1 MDINATLI
9 GQMLGFL
16 VLVWFTW
23 KFIWPPLLGAIEQRQ
38 KKIADGLAAA
48 DRGQKD
54 LEEAK
59 SKAGDIVREA
69 RDTAAQVLEQAHK
82 RSTEVIDDAKH
93 AAIAEGERLVAA
105 ARADVAGERTKARDE
120 LRREVGQ
127 LAVVGAGRLLGREV
141 DAKAHADLLDQLAAE
156 IERKKG

>member
-9 GQMLGFL
+9 GQALGFL

-23 KFIWPPLLGAIEQRQ
+23 KFIWPPLLGAIEERQ

-54 LEEAK
+54 LEDARG
-59 SKAGDIVREA
+59 KAGEIVREA
-69 RDTAAQVLEQAHK
+69 RDKATQIVEQAHK
-82 RSTEVIDDAKH
+82 RSSELIDEAKH
-93 AAIAEGERLVAA
+93 TAMAEGERLLTA
-105 ARADVAGERTKARDE
+105 ARADVAGERTRARDE

-127 LAVVGAGRLLGREV
+127 LAVAGAQRLLGREV
-141 DAKAHADLLDQLAAE
+141 DAAAHADLLEQLAAE
-156 IERKKG
+156 IESGR

>member
-9 GQMLGFL
+9 GQALGFL
-16 VLVWFTW
+16 ILVWFTW
-23 KFIWPPLLGAIEQRQ
+23 KFIWPPLLGAIEERQ

-54 LEEAK
+54 LEDAK
-59 SKAGDIVREA
+59 GKAGDIIREA
-69 RDTAAQVLEQAHK
+69 RDKAAQVLEQAHK
-82 RSTEVIDDAKH
+82 RSTEVIDEAKH

-127 LAVVGAGRLLGREV
+127 LAVAGAGRLLGREV
-141 DAKAHADLLDQLAAE
+141 DAKAHADLLEQLAAE

>member
-9 GQMLGFL
+9 GQALGFL
-16 VLVWFTW
+16 ILVWFTW
-23 KFIWPPLLGAIEQRQ
+23 KFIWPPLLGAIEERQ

-54 LEEAK
+54 LEDAK
-59 SKAGDIVREA
+59 GKAGDIIREA
-69 RDTAAQVLEQAHK
+69 RDKAALVLEQAHK
-82 RSTEVIDDAKH
+82 RSTEVIDEAKH

-127 LAVVGAGRLLGREV
+127 LAVAGAGRLLGREV
-141 DAKAHADLLDQLAAE
+141 DAKAHADLLEQLAAE

>member
-9 GQMLGFL
+9 GQALGFL
-16 VLVWFTW
+16 ILVWFTW
-23 KFIWPPLLGAIEQRQ
+23 KFIWPPLLGAIEERQ

-54 LEEAK
+54 LEDAK
-59 SKAGDIVREA
+59 GKAGDIIREA
-69 RDTAAQVLEQAHK
+69 RDKAALVLEQAHK
-82 RSTEVIDDAKH
+82 RSTEVIDEARQ

-127 LAVVGAGRLLGREV
+127 LAVAGAGRLLGREV
-141 DAKAHADLLDQLAAE
+141 DAKAHADLLEQLAAE

>member
-9 GQMLGFL
+9 GQALGFL
-16 VLVWFTW
+16 ILVWFTW
-23 KFIWPPLLGAIEQRQ
+23 KFIWPPLLGAIEERQ

-59 SKAGDIVREA
+59 GKAGDIIREA
-69 RDTAAQVLEQAHK
+69 REKAAQVLEQAHK
-82 RSTEVIDDAKH
+82 RSTEVIDEAKH
-93 AAIAEGERLVAA
+93 AAVAEGERLVAA
-105 ARADVAGERTKARDE
+105 ARADVTGERTKARDE

-127 LAVVGAGRLLGREV
+127 LAVAGAGRLLGREV
-141 DAKAHADLLDQLAAE
+141 DAKAHADLLEQLAAE

>member
-9 GQMLGFL
+9 GQALGFL
-16 VLVWFTW
+16 ILVWFTW
-23 KFIWPPLLGAIEQRQ
+23 KFIWPPLLGAIEERQ

-54 LEEAK
+54 LEDAK
-59 SKAGDIVREA
+59 GKAGDIIREA
-69 RDTAAQVLEQAHK
+69 RDKAALVLDQAHK
-82 RSTEVIDDAKH
+82 RSTEVIDEAKH

-127 LAVVGAGRLLGREV
+127 LAVAGAGRLLGREV
-141 DAKAHADLLDQLAAE
+141 DAKAHADLLEQLAAE

>member
-9 GQMLGFL
+9 GQALGFL
-16 VLVWFTW
+16 ILVWFTW
-23 KFIWPPLLGAIEQRQ
+23 KFIWPPLLGAIEERQ

-54 LEEAK
+54 LEDAK
-59 SKAGDIVREA
+59 GKAGDIIREA
-69 RDTAAQVLEQAHK
+69 RDKAAQVLEQAHK
-82 RSTEVIDDAKH
+82 RSTEVIDEAKH

-127 LAVVGAGRLLGREV
+127 LAVAGAGRLLGREV
-141 DAKAHADLLDQLAAE
+141 DAKAHADLLEQLAAE
-156 IERKKG
+156 IERRKG

>member
-9 GQMLGFL
+9 GQALGFL
-16 VLVWFTW
+16 ILVWFTW
-23 KFIWPPLLGAIEQRQ
+23 KFIWPPLLGAIEERQ

-54 LEEAK
+54 LEDAK
-59 SKAGDIVREA
+59 GKAGDIIREA
-69 RDTAAQVLEQAHK
+69 RDKAAQVLEQAHK
-82 RSTEVIDDAKH
+82 RSTEVIDEAKH

-127 LAVVGAGRLLGREV
+127 LAVAGAGRLLGREV
-141 DAKAHADLLDQLAAE
+141 DAKAHADLLGQLAAE
-156 IERKKG
+156 IERRKG

>member
-9 GQMLGFL
+9 GQVLGFL
-16 VLVWFTW
+16 ILVWFTW

-54 LEEAK
+54 LEEARGR
-59 SKAGDIVREA
+59 ADDIVREA
-69 RDTAAQVLEQAHK
+69 RDKATQVLEQAHK
-82 RSTEVIDDAKH
+82 RSVEVMDEAKH

-105 ARADVAGERTKARDE
+105 ARAEVAGERTKARDE

-127 LAVVGAGRLLGREV
+127 LAVAGAGRLLGREV
-141 DAKAHADLLDQLAAE
+141 DAKAHADLLEQLAAE
-156 IERKKG
+156 IERSKG

>member
-69 RDTAAQVLEQAHK
+69 RDKAAQVLEQAHK

>member
-9 GQMLGFL
+9 GQVLGFL

-54 LEEAK
+54 LEDAK
-59 SKAGDIVREA
+59 AKAGEIVREA
-69 RDTAAQVLEQAHK
+69 RDKAVQVVDQAHK
-82 RSTEVIDDAKH
+82 RGNELIDEAKQT
-93 AAIAEGERLVAA
+93 AVSEGERLVTA
-105 ARADVAGERTKARDE
+105 ARAEIASESSRARDGLRRDVAA
-120 LRREVGQ
+120 
-127 LAVVGAGRLLGREV
+127 LALSGAERLLGREV

-156 IERKKG
+156 IERR

>member
-9 GQMLGFL
+9 GQVLGFL
-16 VLVWFTW
+16 ILVWFTW

-54 LEEAK
+54 LEEARGR
-59 SKAGDIVREA
+59 ADDIVREA
-69 RDTAAQVLEQAHK
+69 RDKATLVLEQAHK
-82 RSTEVIDDAKH
+82 RSVEVMDEAKH

-105 ARADVAGERTKARDE
+105 ARAEVAGERTKARDE

-127 LAVVGAGRLLGREV
+127 LAVAGAGRLLGREV
-141 DAKAHADLLDQLAAE
+141 DAKAHADLLEQLAVE
-156 IERKKG
+156 IERSKG